1 MLWSAFLFLCVVVVV
16 VVVAAAAAA
25 AYVDC
30 TCLVFDVAK
39 PNADWSVSAVL
50 SFETY

>member
-1 MLWSAFLFLCVVVVV
+1 MLWSAFLFLCVVVVIV
-16 VVVAAAAAA
+16 VVAAAAA

-50 SFETY
+50 SFETN

>member
-1 MLWSAFLFLCVVVVV
+1 MLWSAFLFLCVVVV
-16 VVVAAAAAA
+16 AAAAAA
-25 AYVDC
+25 CVDC

-50 SFETY
+50 SFETN